1 MSAPPDRPLTRR
13 ELREAARRAAEA
25 AATASTEGDGDLDRA
40 FDAVVPQVASDPE
53 VAEVTPD
60 AVAGESESD
69 PASVAGAPEGEAD
82 LPEGEGTES
91 DAGEDTAGEEV
102 PDEATG
108 ADDDADAAAPETAE
122 ADTSEKE
129 TAGPDTAETET
140 AVAETADAGSGTED
154 AAAGAGE
161 RADTTPVGHPA
172 DDEASTVLL
181 PAARRRRDLAT
192 SEPPPPSRAGR
203 NLPVATGVGLGLGG
217 LLLVSLFIR
226 PEAFVVLAVIAA
238 GGGLWEFAVALRAKN
253 IRIPLLPL
261 LVGSTGMLVSAYVA
275 GPEALVVAFMLTAGG
290 VFVWRVIDG
299 GGMQALRDAGAGIL
313 AAAYIPFL
321 TSFAVLMIA
330 APDGAWRVLYAI
342 SLVVANDVGGY
353 AAGVLFGK
361 HPMAPT
367 ISPKKSWEGAAGSVV
382 LAAVVGVGL
391 MWWFFDGPLWTGAV
405 IGLFAVAA
413 ATVGDLS
420 ESLIKRDLGLKD
432 MGTLLPGHGGILDRL
447 DSMLVAAPVVYGSLT
462 LALAFAA

>member
-1 MSAPPDRPLTRR
+1 
-13 ELREAARRAAEA
+13 
-25 AATASTEGDGDLDRA
+25 
-40 FDAVVPQVASDPE
+40 
-53 VAEVTPD
+53 
-60 AVAGESESD
+60 
-69 PASVAGAPEGEAD
+69 
-82 LPEGEGTES
+82 
-91 DAGEDTAGEEV
+91 
-102 PDEATG
+102 
-108 ADDDADAAAPETAE
+108 
-122 ADTSEKE
+122 
-129 TAGPDTAETET
+129 
-140 AVAETADAGSGTED
+140 
-154 AAAGAGE
+154 
-161 RADTTPVGHPA
+161 
-172 DDEASTVLL
+172 
-181 PAARRRRDLAT
+181 
-192 SEPPPPSRAGR
+192 
-203 NLPVATGVGLGLGG
+203 
-217 LLLVSLFIR
+217 
-226 PEAFVVLAVIAA
+226 
-238 GGGLWEFAVALRAKN
+238 
-253 IRIPLLPL
+253 
-261 LVGSTGMLVSAYVA
+261 MLVSAYVA

-353 AAGVLFGK
+353 AAGVLFGR

-391 MWWFFDGPLWTGAV
+391 MWWFFDGPLWTGAL

-447 DSMLVAAPVVYGSLT
+447 DSMLVASPVVYGSLT

>member
-13 ELREAARRAAEA
+13 ELREAAAQRAAELRPAEEA
-25 AATASTEGDGDLDRA
+25 AAPAPDGAEHAEPEAPSDEAVPDEKDAGSDDAPAEHGD
-40 FDAVVPQVASDPE
+40 
-53 VAEVTPD
+53 
-60 AVAGESESD
+60 
-69 PASVAGAPEGEAD
+69 APLEGEAPAPSSD
-82 LPEGEGTES
+82 EDAPDPEPEAPEPEPEAPDEGEPE
-91 DAGEDTAGEEV
+91 
-102 PDEATG
+102 PDG
-108 ADDDADAAAPETAE
+108 PAE
-122 ADTSEKE
+122 
-129 TAGPDTAETET
+129 
-140 AVAETADAGSGTED
+140 AETA
-154 AAAGAGE
+154 
-161 RADTTPVGHPA
+161 TTPVATTPDGDSSGAAERPEPVSE
-172 DDEASTVLL
+172 DVSTVVL
-181 PAARRRRDLAT
+181 PATRRRRDVAA

-217 LLLVSLFIR
+217 LLLISLFIR

-238 GGGLWEFAVALRAKN
+238 GGGLWEFAVALRSKN

-353 AAGVLFGK
+353 AAGVLFGR

-391 MWWFFDGPLWTGAV
+391 MWWFFDGPLWTGAL

-447 DSMLVAAPVVYGSLT
+447 DSMLVASPVVYGSLT